1 MIRINLERPYITCHM
16 LTSLD
21 GKIVGDFLEENFN
34 GIFYQ
39 KNTREFMI
47 VTNAKHGFAAGLPWR
62 NTSLLEK
69 K

>member
-34 GIFYQ
+34 GIFYRKIQ
-39 KNTREFMI
+39 VN
-47 VTNAKHGFAAGLPWR
+47 
-62 NTSLLEK
+62 S
-69 K
+69 